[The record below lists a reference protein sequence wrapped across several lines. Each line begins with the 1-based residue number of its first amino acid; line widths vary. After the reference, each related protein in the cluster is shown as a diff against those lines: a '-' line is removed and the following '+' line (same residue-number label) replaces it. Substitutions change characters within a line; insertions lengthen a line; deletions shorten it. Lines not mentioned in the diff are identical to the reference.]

1 MIFFT
6 QKFNLKIQKN
16 IYNIIKYKRG
26 GAVMWIND
34 FYFNNEIFLS
44 MLVGP
49 NNAIAASFIIMMG
62 MAIMMIIDKY
72 KSDEE

>member
-1 MIFFT
+1 
-6 QKFNLKIQKN
+6 
-16 IYNIIKYKRG
+16 
-26 GAVMWIND
+26 MWIND